1 MLQSQSFKTVELDAW
16 DIHSES
22 EMDETNLQSAN
33 NRKRYRRNK
42 KRRRSKS
49 QSCSS
54 LYSLASMRPSKEQSA
69 PNVAYGRTDDC
80 VDLGM
85 LPPSSSTDSNAKT
98 IKALGAASSVHT
110 ATIEMKLGD
119 SGNVSGS
126 DEPTATVT
134 IPANPVEF
142 KESFFAMIGRL
153 GNWRKCRCKLAA
165 TDVPL
170 QQHECGLSVGGKSG
184 SHSSTAK
191 YFRAFSFSGKILGVI
206 IDSLS

>member
-1 MLQSQSFKTVELDAW
+1 MLQIQSFKTMELDAW

-69 PNVAYGRTDDC
+69 PNVAYGRTDDS
-80 VDLGM
+80 VDLGI
-85 LPPSSSTDSNAKT
+85 LPPSSSTESNAANKT
-98 IKALGAASSVHT
+98 NKAIGTTSSVHS

-119 SGNVSGS
+119 SGNGSGS
-126 DEPTATVT
+126 DEPTTTVT
-134 IPANPVEF
+134 IPVNNPSGF
-142 KESFFAMIGRL
+142 KESFLTMIGRL

-165 TDVPL
+165 TDVPS

-191 YFRAFSFSGKILGVI
+191 YFRAFSFNGKIFRNNYM
-206 IDSLS
+206 